1 MGERSGAELLFV
13 RLVLIV
19 VNVVALVYIVV
30 NFVVLLNNKNNKNN
44 TTEQNRTEHNR
55 TQHNTTQQT
64 RQENNSTTLFY
75 TILKTHNGIISTRF
89 LVESFSLDRTLSELT
104 TATTSTLDEAVAATT
119 RTRISSNIATL
130 RATNPHQSSVKH
142 LKI

>member
-44 TTEQNRTEHNR
+44 TTEQNRTEHS
-55 TQHNTTQQT
+55 TTQQT

-119 RTRISSNIATL
+119 CTRISSNIATL
-130 RATNPHQSSVKH
+130 RATNPYQSSVKH